1 LQRGIAAGIEQA
13 RANVL
18 REAHASRDL
27 KVQDR
32 ENTISHLRDRITSLQ
47 RKAEQSSQQAQGRLL
62 SSFLSTNY
70 IASFLSYLIESV
82 AKGEFG
88 GDVLQHVR
96 DNTGQLCG
104 KILWE
109 I

>member
-1 LQRGIAAGIEQA
+1 
-13 RANVL
+13 
-18 REAHASRDL
+18 
-27 KVQDR
+27 
-32 ENTISHLRDRITSLQ
+32 
-47 RKAEQSSQQAQGRLL
+47 
-62 SSFLSTNY
+62 LSTNY
-70 IASFLSYLIESV
+70 VASFLSYLIEPV